1 MEFIKKKKVVKLKEI
16 KLSETIVGFVING
29 KNKNLN
35 GLQVLIKIQI

>member
-1 MEFIKKKKVVKLKEI
+1 MELIKKKKVIKLKEI
-16 KLSETIVGFVING
+16 KLSETIVGSVVHG